1 MTKNAFPS
9 TASNDEAVLSFL
21 RERGILA
28 DESIT
33 PQQVEEKKRKEAYHN
48 TLLLLS
54 NYRNILWQTDSELET
69 IAAELN
75 LPLQKLDAV
84 LSRIDAEIGMENR
97 RLELRL
103 ERLAKTRQL
112 LDRINDALTSLKRK
126 PDNGPLLYELIYL
139 TYIGEEKLDTIK
151 LESEVQT
158 DLTATVRYLQRRD
171 RFRQVE
177 RTSLL
182 APICLSKQSN
192 SQINNYSEIRK
203 KTNYEKSM
211 GEQLQKNALNKLT
224 ILPSAFFIKSL
235 FNKAG

>member
-1 MTKNAFPS
+1 MPMTEKSFP
-9 TASNDEAVLSFL
+9 TASNDEALLSFL

-54 NYRNILWQTDSELET
+54 NYRNILWQTDSELDT

-112 LDRINDALTSLKRK
+112 LDRINDALTTLKYK
-126 PDNGPLLYELIYL
+126 PDNGPLLYDLIYL
-139 TYIGEEKLDTIK
+139 TYISEEKLH
-151 LESEVQT
+151 QT
-158 DLTATVRYLQRRD
+158 DVLYRLNISRRHYY
-171 RFRQVE
+171 RLKEQAMNII
-177 RTSLL
+177 SLRL
-182 APICLSKQSN
+182 WSVPSKNIDLWLDLVSMLSGKAKPN
-192 SQINNYSEIRK
+192 SK
-203 KTNYEKSM
+203 
-211 GEQLQKNALNKLT
+211 
-224 ILPSAFFIKSL
+224 
-235 FNKAG
+235 

>member
-1 MTKNAFPS
+1 MTKNVFPS

-54 NYRNILWQTDSELET
+54 NYRNILWQTDSELDT

-112 LDRINDALTSLKRK
+112 LDRINDALTTLKYK
-126 PDNGPLLYELIYL
+126 PDNGPLLYDLIYM
-139 TYIGEEKLDTIK
+139 TYIGEEKL
-151 LESEVQT
+151 LQT
-158 DLTATVRYLQRRD
+158 DVLYRLNISRRHFYRLKEQAVSIISLRLWSAPSAD
-171 RFRQVE
+171 LDLWLDLV
-177 RTSLL
+177 SLL
-182 APICLSKQSN
+182 SGSD
-192 SQINNYSEIRK
+192 K
-203 KTNYEKSM
+203 KAKKS
-211 GEQLQKNALNKLT
+211 
-224 ILPSAFFIKSL
+224 SSC
-235 FNKAG
+235 

>member
-1 MTKNAFPS
+1 MTEKTFSA
-9 TASNDEAVLSFL
+9 ASNDEAVLSFL

-54 NYRNILWQTDSELET
+54 NYRNILWQTDSELDT

-112 LDRINDALTSLKRK
+112 LDRINDALTTLKYK
-126 PDNGPLLYELIYL
+126 PDNGPLLYDLIYL
-139 TYIGEEKLDTIK
+139 TYISEEKLH
-151 LESEVQT
+151 QT
-158 DLTATVRYLQRRD
+158 DVLYRLNISRRHYY
-171 RFRQVE
+171 RLKEQAVSII
-177 RTSLL
+177 SLRL
-182 APICLSKQSN
+182 WSVPSSNIDLWLDLVSMLSG
-192 SQINNYSEIRK
+192 
-203 KTNYEKSM
+203 KTK
-211 GEQLQKNALNKLT
+211 
-224 ILPSAFFIKSL
+224 PSSR
-235 FNKAG
+235 

>member
-9 TASNDEAVLSFL
+9 AASNDEAVLSFL

-54 NYRNILWQTDSELET
+54 NYRNILWQTDSELDT

-112 LDRINDALTSLKRK
+112 LDRINDALTSLKYK
-126 PDNGPLLYELIYL
+126 PDNGPLLYDLIYM
-139 TYIGEEKLDTIK
+139 TYIGEEKL
-151 LESEVQT
+151 LQT
-158 DLTATVRYLQRRD
+158 DVLYRLNISRRHFYRLKEQAVSIISLRLWSAPSAD
-171 RFRQVE
+171 LDLWLDLV
-177 RTSLL
+177 SLL
-182 APICLSKQSN
+182 SGSD
-192 SQINNYSEIRK
+192 K
-203 KTNYEKSM
+203 KAKKS
-211 GEQLQKNALNKLT
+211 
-224 ILPSAFFIKSL
+224 SSC
-235 FNKAG
+235 

>member
-1 MTKNAFPS
+1 MSENTFP
-9 TASNDEAVLSFL
+9 TAASNDEAVLSFL

-54 NYRNILWQTDSELET
+54 NYRNILWQTDSELDT

-112 LDRINDALTSLKRK
+112 LDRINDALTTLKYK
-126 PDNGPLLYELIYL
+126 PDNGPLLYDLIFL
-139 TYIGEEKLDTIK
+139 TYISEEKLH
-151 LESEVQT
+151 QT
-158 DLTATVRYLQRRD
+158 DVLYRLKEQAVSII
-171 RFRQVE
+171 
-177 RTSLL
+177 SLRL
-182 APICLSKQSN
+182 WSVPSSNIDLWLDLVSMLSG
-192 SQINNYSEIRK
+192 
-203 KTNYEKSM
+203 KTK
-211 GEQLQKNALNKLT
+211 
-224 ILPSAFFIKSL
+224 PSSR
-235 FNKAG
+235 

>member
-9 TASNDEAVLSFL
+9 AASNDEAVLSFL

-54 NYRNILWQTDSELET
+54 NYRNILWQTDSELDT

-112 LDRINDALTSLKRK
+112 LDRINDSLTSLKRK
-126 PDNGPLLYELIYL
+126 PDNGPLLYDLIYL
-139 TYIGEEKLDTIK
+139 TYISEEKLH
-151 LESEVQT
+151 QT
-158 DLTATVRYLQRRD
+158 DVLYRLNISRRHYY
-171 RFRQVE
+171 RLKEQAINII
-177 RTSLL
+177 SLRL
-182 APICLSKQSN
+182 WSVPSTNIDLWLDLVSMLSGKAKPN
-192 SQINNYSEIRK
+192 SK
-203 KTNYEKSM
+203 
-211 GEQLQKNALNKLT
+211 
-224 ILPSAFFIKSL
+224 
-235 FNKAG
+235 

>member
-9 TASNDEAVLSFL
+9 TTSNDEAVLSFL

-139 TYIGEEKLDTIK
+139 TYIGEEKLVLNDILYRLNISRRHYYRLKEQAVNAISLRLWSAPT
-151 LESEVQT
+151 T
-158 DLTATVRYLQRRD
+158 DL
-171 RFRQVE
+171 
-177 RTSLL
+177 
-182 APICLSKQSN
+182 
-192 SQINNYSEIRK
+192 EIWLGLVSML
-203 KTNYEKSM
+203 TN
-211 GEQLQKNALNKLT
+211 KN
-224 ILPSAFFIKSL
+224 
-235 FNKAG
+235 

>member
-9 TASNDEAVLSFL
+9 AASNDEAVLSFL

-54 NYRNILWQTDSELET
+54 NYRNILWQTDSELDT

-112 LDRINDALTSLKRK
+112 LDRINDALTTLKYK
-126 PDNGPLLYELIYL
+126 PDNGPLLYDLIYL
-139 TYIGEEKLDTIK
+139 TYISEEKLH
-151 LESEVQT
+151 QT
-158 DLTATVRYLQRRD
+158 DVLYRLNISRRHYY
-171 RFRQVE
+171 RLKEQAINII
-177 RTSLL
+177 SLRL
-182 APICLSKQSN
+182 WSVPSKNIDLWLDLVSMLSGKAKQSG
-192 SQINNYSEIRK
+192 S
-203 KTNYEKSM
+203 
-211 GEQLQKNALNKLT
+211 
-224 ILPSAFFIKSL
+224 
-235 FNKAG
+235 

>member
-9 TASNDEAVLSFL
+9 AASNDEAVLSFL

-33 PQQVEEKKRKEAYHN
+33 PQQVEAKKRKEAYHN

-54 NYRNILWQTDSELET
+54 NYRNILWQTDSELDT

-112 LDRINDALTSLKRK
+112 LDRINDALTTLKYK
-126 PDNGPLLYELIYL
+126 PDNGPLLYDLIYL
-139 TYIGEEKLDTIK
+139 TYISEEKLH
-151 LESEVQT
+151 QT
-158 DLTATVRYLQRRD
+158 DVLYRLNISRRHYY
-171 RFRQVE
+171 RLKEQAINII
-177 RTSLL
+177 SLRL
-182 APICLSKQSN
+182 WSVPSTNIDLWLDLVSMLSGRAK
-192 SQINNYSEIRK
+192 
-203 KTNYEKSM
+203 
-211 GEQLQKNALNKLT
+211 
-224 ILPSAFFIKSL
+224 PSSR
-235 FNKAG
+235 

>member
-9 TASNDEAVLSFL
+9 AASNDEAVLSFL

-33 PQQVEEKKRKEAYHN
+33 SQQIEEKKRKEAYHN

-54 NYRNILWQTDSELET
+54 NYRNILWQTDSELDT

-84 LSRIDAEIGMENR
+84 LSRIDAELGMENR

-112 LDRINDALTSLKRK
+112 LDRINDALTSLKYK
-126 PDNGPLLYELIYL
+126 PDNGPLLYDLIYM
-139 TYIGEEKLDTIK
+139 TYIGEEKL
-151 LESEVQT
+151 LQT
-158 DLTATVRYLQRRD
+158 DVLYRLNISRRHFYRLKEQAVSIISLRLWSAPSAD
-171 RFRQVE
+171 LDLWLDLV
-177 RTSLL
+177 SLL
-182 APICLSKQSN
+182 SGSD
-192 SQINNYSEIRK
+192 K
-203 KTNYEKSM
+203 KAKKS
-211 GEQLQKNALNKLT
+211 
-224 ILPSAFFIKSL
+224 SSC
-235 FNKAG
+235 

>member
-9 TASNDEAVLSFL
+9 AASNDEAVLSFL

-54 NYRNILWQTDSELET
+54 NYRNILWQTDSELDT

-112 LDRINDALTSLKRK
+112 LDRINDSLTSLKRK

-139 TYIGEEKLDTIK
+139 TYIGEEKLILNDILFRLNISRRHYYRLKEQAVNAISLRLWSAPT
-151 LESEVQT
+151 T
-158 DLTATVRYLQRRD
+158 DLEIWLGLVSMLTD
-171 RFRQVE
+171 R
-177 RTSLL
+177 
-182 APICLSKQSN
+182 K
-192 SQINNYSEIRK
+192 
-203 KTNYEKSM
+203 
-211 GEQLQKNALNKLT
+211 
-224 ILPSAFFIKSL
+224 
-235 FNKAG
+235 

>member
-1 MTKNAFPS
+1 MTESTFP
-9 TASNDEAVLSFL
+9 TAASNDEAVLSFL

-54 NYRNILWQTDSELET
+54 NYRNILWQTDSELDT

-139 TYIGEEKLDTIK
+139 TYIGEEKLVLNDILYRLNISRRHYYRLKEQAVSAISLRLWSAPT
-151 LESEVQT
+151 T
-158 DLTATVRYLQRRD
+158 DLEIWLGLVSMLTD
-171 RFRQVE
+171 R
-177 RTSLL
+177 
-182 APICLSKQSN
+182 K
-192 SQINNYSEIRK
+192 
-203 KTNYEKSM
+203 
-211 GEQLQKNALNKLT
+211 
-224 ILPSAFFIKSL
+224 
-235 FNKAG
+235 

>member
-1 MTKNAFPS
+1 MTEKTFSA
-9 TASNDEAVLSFL
+9 ASNDEAVLSFL

-54 NYRNILWQTDSELET
+54 NYRNILWQTDSELDT

-112 LDRINDALTSLKRK
+112 LDRINDALTTLKYK
-126 PDNGPLLYELIYL
+126 PDNGPLLYDLIYL
-139 TYIGEEKLDTIK
+139 TYISEEKLH
-151 LESEVQT
+151 QT
-158 DLTATVRYLQRRD
+158 DVLYRLKEQAINII
-171 RFRQVE
+171 
-177 RTSLL
+177 SLRL
-182 APICLSKQSN
+182 WSVPSTNIDLWLDLVSILSGRAK
-192 SQINNYSEIRK
+192 
-203 KTNYEKSM
+203 
-211 GEQLQKNALNKLT
+211 
-224 ILPSAFFIKSL
+224 PS
-235 FNKAG
+235 GR

>member
-1 MTKNAFPS
+1 MTEKTFSA
-9 TASNDEAVLSFL
+9 ASNDEAVLSFL

-54 NYRNILWQTDSELET
+54 NYRNILWQTDIELDT

-112 LDRINDALTSLKRK
+112 LDRINDALTTLKYK
-126 PDNGPLLYELIYL
+126 PDNGPLLYDLIYM
-139 TYIGEEKLDTIK
+139 TYIGEEKL
-151 LESEVQT
+151 LQT
-158 DLTATVRYLQRRD
+158 DVLYRLNISRRHFYRLKEQAVSIISLRLWSAPSAD
-171 RFRQVE
+171 LDLWLDLV
-177 RTSLL
+177 SLL
-182 APICLSKQSN
+182 SGSD
-192 SQINNYSEIRK
+192 K
-203 KTNYEKSM
+203 KAKKS
-211 GEQLQKNALNKLT
+211 
-224 ILPSAFFIKSL
+224 SSC
-235 FNKAG
+235 

>member
-54 NYRNILWQTDSELET
+54 NYRNILWQTDSELDT

-112 LDRINDALTSLKRK
+112 LDRINDALTSLKYK
-126 PDNGPLLYELIYL
+126 PDNGPLLYDLIYM
-139 TYIGEEKLDTIK
+139 TYIGEEKL
-151 LESEVQT
+151 LQT
-158 DLTATVRYLQRRD
+158 DVLYRLNISRRHFYRLKEQAVSIISLRLWSAPSAD
-171 RFRQVE
+171 LDLWLDLV
-177 RTSLL
+177 SLL
-182 APICLSKQSN
+182 SGSD
-192 SQINNYSEIRK
+192 K
-203 KTNYEKSM
+203 KAKKS
-211 GEQLQKNALNKLT
+211 
-224 ILPSAFFIKSL
+224 SSC
-235 FNKAG
+235 

>member
-1 MTKNAFPS
+1 MTKNTFPS
-9 TASNDEAVLSFL
+9 AASNDEAVLSFL

-54 NYRNILWQTDSELET
+54 NYRNILWQTDSELDT

-112 LDRINDALTSLKRK
+112 LDRINDALTTLKYK
-126 PDNGPLLYELIYL
+126 PDNGPLLYDLIFL
-139 TYIGEEKLDTIK
+139 TYISEEKLH
-151 LESEVQT
+151 QT
-158 DLTATVRYLQRRD
+158 DVLYRLNISRRHYY
-171 RFRQVE
+171 RLKEQAVSII
-177 RTSLL
+177 SLRL
-182 APICLSKQSN
+182 WSVPSSNIDLWLDLVSMLSG
-192 SQINNYSEIRK
+192 
-203 KTNYEKSM
+203 KTK
-211 GEQLQKNALNKLT
+211 
-224 ILPSAFFIKSL
+224 PSSR
-235 FNKAG
+235 

>member
-1 MTKNAFPS
+1 MTDNSFP
-9 TASNDEAVLSFL
+9 ASNDEAVLSFL

-33 PQQVEEKKRKEAYHN
+33 PQQIEEKKRKEAYHN

-54 NYRNILWQTDSELET
+54 NYRNILWQTDSELDT

-112 LDRINDALTSLKRK
+112 LDRINDALTTLKYK
-126 PDNGPLLYELIYL
+126 PDNGPLLYDLIYL
-139 TYIGEEKLDTIK
+139 TYISEEKLH
-151 LESEVQT
+151 QT
-158 DLTATVRYLQRRD
+158 DVLYRLNISRRHYYRLKEQAINIISLRLWSVPSTNIDLWLDLVSMLSD
-171 RFRQVE
+171 R
-177 RTSLL
+177 
-182 APICLSKQSN
+182 AK
-192 SQINNYSEIRK
+192 
-203 KTNYEKSM
+203 
-211 GEQLQKNALNKLT
+211 
-224 ILPSAFFIKSL
+224 PS
-235 FNKAG
+235 GR

>member
-21 RERGILA
+21 RARGILA

-54 NYRNILWQTDSELET
+54 NYRNILWQTDSELDT

-112 LDRINDALTSLKRK
+112 LDRINDALTTLKYK
-126 PDNGPLLYELIYL
+126 PDNGPLLYDLIYL
-139 TYIGEEKLDTIK
+139 TYISEEKLH
-151 LESEVQT
+151 QT
-158 DLTATVRYLQRRD
+158 DVLYRLNISRRHYY
-171 RFRQVE
+171 RLKEQAINII
-177 RTSLL
+177 SLRL
-182 APICLSKQSN
+182 WSVPSKNIDLWLDLVSMLSGKA
-192 SQINNYSEIRK
+192 K
-203 KTNYEKSM
+203 
-211 GEQLQKNALNKLT
+211 
-224 ILPSAFFIKSL
+224 PSGS
-235 FNKAG
+235 